1 MSNHDES
8 PAARPQASAARPLP
22 SAARPLV
29 AFAFGAAI
37 AAAIL
42 VGSSHGDLDKT
53 AFGDGVI
60 VRSVAARIG
69 AAPQDVNRVVVSRG
83 TSLRYG
89 RIGMPGVVW
98 LLAGGRPGGVRYT
111 PPLVVVL
118 ATGATTAA
126 AGAS

>member
-1 MSNHDES
+1 MSSHSES
-8 PAARPQASAARPLP
+8 SAARSKS

-42 VGSSHGDLDKT
+42 LGSSHGDLDKT
-53 AFGDGVI
+53 AFGDGLI

-69 AAPQDVNRVVVSRG
+69 AAPQDVNAVVVSRG

-111 PPLVVVL
+111 HPLVGVL
-118 ATGATTAA
+118 ASGATTAA
-126 AGAS
+126 A